1 MTERA
6 QALEAANYFLDA
18 IDEIATIGAA
28 PKGHVGMAVQP
39 PSFHMTPS
47 TAKNIKWNTRE
58 IRSRL
63 ALLAV
68 QPPPPVGS
76 PTTAQ
81 ADDVDMVNALTA
93 ICRAADQAFQKSGG
107 SSRHWV
113 RDCFLPRINA
123 AGWRVVP
130 ESTPVEPA
138 GASEPPS
145 DTRRDCT
152 CLGTCKGADGLS
164 PRYRCALSPAPVSPV
179 EPTPEPPTEDWYV
192 GGRIDKCPDPRCG
205 CSMEHSPDCAIP
217 VPRDLVRYGVT
228 WPCVAG
234 EPLLT
239 PMPDGYWTPWHLA
252 VETPTGA
259 PTPCVWRERD
269 GLAHPPASCSGVL
282 AMQAKAMRSW
292 RGCPYCLRPLTV
304 ER

>member
-1 MTERA
+1 MMTERA
-6 QALEAANYFLDA
+6 QALEA
-18 IDEIATIGAA
+18 IDQMLSYMVVNAA
-28 PKGHVGMAVQP
+28 DRRVLSA
-39 PSFHMTPS
+39 
-47 TAKNIKWNTRE
+47 E
-58 IRSRL
+58 IR
-63 ALLAV
+63 LAV
-68 QPPPPVGS
+68 YGPPPAGPTRQPDTGPPPPPPPVGS
-76 PTTAQ
+76 PTTGLEPPSIWIDAQ
-81 ADDVDMVNALTA
+81 GNDHRYVE
-93 ICRAADQAFQKSGG
+93 K
-107 SSRHWV
+107 
-113 RDCFLPRINA
+113 
-123 AGWRVVP
+123 
-130 ESTPVEPA
+130 ESPAYTPVEP
-138 GASEPPS
+138 ASEPPS

-259 PTPCVWRERD
+259 PTPCVWRETRD
-269 GLAHPPASCSGVL
+269 HGLTVYTPICRPECVTDTPLVTEYVVCPHC
-282 AMQAKAMRSW
+282 KA
-292 RGCPYCLRPLTV
+292 PLTV